1 MLKPR
6 DSNLTQ
12 EKQKESGRRMRTV
25 PAKPEARLGVLP
37 QTGRRHQ
44 STGPTGARSAERH
57 RVGSAYLDP
66 PGDIEAIGQQ
76 SLNEWL
82 VEACPTRQ
90 FDNDAH
96 DATVPGARFDYRL
109 GDISFADDEHLPC
122 SVPDA
127 VTSLHEGI
135 VRVHRYVVTDLASHG
150 YFPDANLIVPYW
162 PVVG

>member
-1 MLKPR
+1 
-6 DSNLTQ
+6 
-12 EKQKESGRRMRTV
+12 MRTV
-25 PAKPEARLGVLP
+25 PAKPGVRLGVLP
-37 QTGRRHQ
+37 QTGRRPPA
-44 STGPTGARSAERH
+44 GPTGARSAERH

-76 SLNEWL
+76 SLNECL

-90 FDNDAH
+90 FDDDAR

-109 GDISFADDEHLPC
+109 GDISLADDEHLPG
-122 SVPDA
+122 SVPNA

-150 YFPDANLIVPYW
+150 YFPEANLIVPNW
-162 PVVG
+162 PVVGS